1 MKSEKREQS
10 VSSFIVRNVQFALS
24 AVNPNNFPADGLPEI
39 AFAGRSNAG
48 KSSVL
53 RALLNRRA
61 LVRVSSTPG
70 HTQALNYYHLDYR
83 IDQTVFGSC
92 YFVDMPGY
100 GFARA
105 PKEMQISWKRL
116 IETYLE
122 QTKTL
127 VMLFCILDIRREPDA
142 MDMSLLD
149 YLKSIEVPF
158 CILLNKADKLS
169 YSQRVAAKR
178 GFDALAFAGNT
189 KSLNSFASIA
199 MTEDGAS
206 LQGAKPRG
214 NPVCCLEP
222 VVVSAQTRLGMDE
235 VKRIISEQLGGHTTN

>member
-1 MKSEKREQS
+1 MPSERLNS
-10 VSSFIVRNVQFALS
+10 TVPSFVIRDVHFALS
-24 AVNPNNFPADGLPEI
+24 VVKPNNFPENGLPEI

-83 IDQTVFGSC
+83 IGQAVLGSC

-105 PKEMQISWKRL
+105 PKEMQASWKRL
-116 IETYLE
+116 IEAYLE
-122 QTKTL
+122 RRKTL

-142 MDMSLLD
+142 MDISLLD
-149 YLKSIEVPF
+149 YLKSIELPF

-169 YSQRVAAKR
+169 YSQGLIAKR
-178 GFDALAFAGNT
+178 RFDMLAFKGNA
-189 KSLNSFASIA
+189 KPSNCPPSLE
-199 MTEDGAS
+199 MTENSAS
-206 LQGAKPRG
+206 SQEARLSG
-214 NPVCCLEP
+214 NSVLEP
-222 VVVSAQTRLGMDE
+222 VVVSAQTGLGMDE
-235 VKRIISEQLGGHTTN
+235 VKKIICEQLGGHMAS

>member
-1 MKSEKREQS
+1 MMSGEGQNS
-10 VSSFIVRNVQFALS
+10 TVSPFVIRNVHFALS
-24 AVNPNNFPADGLPEI
+24 VVKPDNLPVDGLPEI

-48 KSSVL
+48 KSSLL

-83 IDQTVFGSC
+83 IDQAVFGSC

-116 IETYLE
+116 IEAYLE
-122 QTKTL
+122 RRKTL

-169 YSQRVAAKR
+169 YSQRITAKR
-178 GFDALAFAGNT
+178 NFCAMAFG
-189 KSLNSFASIA
+189 
-199 MTEDGAS
+199 G
-206 LQGAKPRG
+206 
-214 NPVCCLEP
+214 VEP
-222 VVVSAQTRLGMDE
+222 VVVSAQTGLGVSE
-235 VKRIISEQLGGHTTN
+235 VKKIICEQLGGQIAS